1 MNYKLFFWKDVFI
14 ILPTFI
20 IETKDNT
27 LTYSGGWCAWGFVI
41 KITH

>member
-14 ILPTFI
+14 ILPTII
-20 IETKDNT
+20 IETSQNT
-27 LTYSGGWCAWGFVI
+27 FSLSGGWCAWGFVI